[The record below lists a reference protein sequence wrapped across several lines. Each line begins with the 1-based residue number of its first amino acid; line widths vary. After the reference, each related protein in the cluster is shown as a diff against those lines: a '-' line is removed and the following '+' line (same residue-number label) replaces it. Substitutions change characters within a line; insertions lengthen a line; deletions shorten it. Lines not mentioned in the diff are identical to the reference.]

1 LQPERQPHPDPLTDK
16 TPEKHWADTKPEVS
30 TQMHIHIKRI
40 IHFIS
45 AILLDKGQ
53 PFAIKKAKAR
63 ITKL

>member
-1 LQPERQPHPDPLTDK
+1 
-16 TPEKHWADTKPEVS
+16 
-30 TQMHIHIKRI
+30 MHIHIKRI
-40 IHFIS
+40 IRFIS